1 MRKLDHLV
9 MPLRDLDAA
18 SRFYEA
24 LGFKL
29 TPKADHAWGT
39 SNRLV
44 QINGAFLELLTVVDP
59 SRMEEA
65 DIDAF
70 SFGAYNR
77 DFLTRHEGI
86 SMLVLDSADPVADR
100 QGFHDAGLTTY
111 APFSFERI
119 ANQPDGSERKVAFDL
134 TFTTHPDVPDAAFF
148 ACRNRFPENFWK
160 PEYQDHPNGALRIA
174 SVIMVA
180 DEPAE
185 LHEFLS
191 AFSGQRELRS
201 TSFGIECDLGQSQID
216 ILTPVG
222 FNAFYGDVFPLD
234 TLDSPRIVA
243 FKIVVDD
250 IARIERLAK
259 AAGTDVTRRSGM
271 VIVPASAA
279 HGSVLIF
286 QQVG

>member
-18 SRFYEA
+18 STLYEA
-24 LGFKL
+24 LGFQL
-29 TPKADHAWGT
+29 TPRADHAWGT

-44 QINGAFLELLTVVDP
+44 QIDGTFLELLTAADPCPQQAVDG
-59 SRMEEA
+59 
-65 DIDAF
+65 DVF
-70 SFGAYNR
+70 SFGAFNQ
-77 DFLTRHEGI
+77 DFLSRHEGI
-86 SMLVLDSADPVADR
+86 SMLVLGSDDPEADR
-100 QGFHDAGLTTY
+100 KAFGHAGLATY

-119 ANQPDGSERKVAFDL
+119 AGQPDGSERKVAFDL

-148 ACRNRFPENFWK
+148 TCRNRFPENFWK
-160 PEYQDHPNGALRIA
+160 PEYQDHPNGALRIGA
-174 SVIMVA
+174 VIMVA

-185 LHEFLS
+185 LHEFIEG
-191 AFSGQRELRS
+191 FSGQRELRS
-201 TSFGIECDLGQSQID
+201 TSFGIECDLGESQID
-216 ILTPVG
+216 ILSPVG
-222 FNAFYGDVFPLD
+222 FSAFYGDVFPLD

-243 FKIVVDD
+243 FKINVDD
-250 IARIERLAK
+250 IAKIERLAN
-259 AAGTDVTRRSGM
+259 AAGIEVTKRSGM